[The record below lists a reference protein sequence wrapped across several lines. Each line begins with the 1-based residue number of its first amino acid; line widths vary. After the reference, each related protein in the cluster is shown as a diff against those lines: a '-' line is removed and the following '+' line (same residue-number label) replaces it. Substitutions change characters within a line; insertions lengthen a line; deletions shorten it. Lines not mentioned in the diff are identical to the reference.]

1 MSKEELQKSLSA
13 LHAQVEKLDAGDPDV
28 KARVEALVGDIER
41 QIESPDD
48 TEHAGG
54 VISRLQSAIEHFE
67 VEHPQLTGV
76 LNRIMMTLSDMGI

>member
-13 LHAQVEKLDAGDPDV
+13 LHAQVEKLDTADPAV

-48 TEHAGG
+48 TEDAG
-54 VISRLQSAIEHFE
+54 VIGRLQSAIEHFE